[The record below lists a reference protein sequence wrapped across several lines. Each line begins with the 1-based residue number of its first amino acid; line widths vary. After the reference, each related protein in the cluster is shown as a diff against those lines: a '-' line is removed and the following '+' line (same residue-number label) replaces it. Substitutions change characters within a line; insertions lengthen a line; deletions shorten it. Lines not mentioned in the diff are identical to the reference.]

1 MNHFIGFIPKFA
13 AVTEPF
19 RDLMKKHSWF
29 EWWGNHDKAFGIM
42 KNIVWVFVEN
52 HHFDIR
58 KETRV
63 KCDASKKPRGCAG
76 TISSRRKEVYLIRLL
91 FLNEAEGP
99 IQNNSLSLRVIIL
112 SVREKEFQDNKNKIN
127 STGWPITPI
136 WLWNR
141 IYPGR
146 EHGVCHLHFSSPS
159 RSSRESLANR

>member
-1 MNHFIGFIPKFA
+1 
-13 AVTEPF
+13 
-19 RDLMKKHSWF
+19 
-29 EWWGNHDKAFGIM
+29 M

-127 STGWPITPI
+127 STG
-136 WLWNR
+136 
-141 IYPGR
+141 
-146 EHGVCHLHFSSPS
+146 
-159 RSSRESLANR
+159 